1 LERYRI
7 CAALGIAL
15 QGALIRIRHNTR

>member
-1 LERYRI
+1 LECYGL

-15 QGALIRIRHNTR
+15 QGALIRIRLNQY